1 MTAEPFQALTCSN
14 DLPKSSSVAR
24 SVALRQKG
32 PLATSTLEVKTALRR
47 ELRQQHWDEITMEER
62 KLGKRKIRS

>member
-14 DLPKSSSVAR
+14 DLPKSS